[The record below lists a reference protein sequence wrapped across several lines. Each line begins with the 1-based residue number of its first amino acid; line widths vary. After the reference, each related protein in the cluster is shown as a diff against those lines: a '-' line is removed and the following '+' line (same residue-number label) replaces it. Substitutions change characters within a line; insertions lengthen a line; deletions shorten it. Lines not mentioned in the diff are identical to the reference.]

1 MYTTARLNAEIL
13 GRSDQ
18 YMAPNGKYIGSEM
31 SAQPHAPLPYI
42 TTTTG
47 GECPPPPKKRCYEVL
62 VNKEKTLFWP
72 TKLLGRVPPTDV
84 GWVHPNRPI
93 HLNHPQSPPPP
104 NRLILV
110 SNTPVKFQ
118 RD

>member
-47 GECPPPPKKRCYEVL
+47 GECPPPP
-62 VNKEKTLFWP
+62 
-72 TKLLGRVPPTDV
+72 
-84 GWVHPNRPI
+84 
-93 HLNHPQSPPPP
+93 
-104 NRLILV
+104 
-110 SNTPVKFQ
+110 
-118 RD
+118 